1 MVKKNTQKSNKTT
14 IVLIVLTTIF
24 FISNIFL
31 LYKINNQPNNKK
43 VVEEVLYKETKKN
56 YEDAKKY
63 YTNINF
69 KKYKKLLKK
78 EELITVAIVDNS
90 SNTYNKFIEMINKL
104 SYYKSTKIYLL
115 ELSKLSKKDEISF
128 LEIDNRL
135 KELETNYIITIK
147 NKQIIS
153 ITTFDNDNI
162 NFIIEG
168 LGE

>member
-1 MVKKNTQKSNKTT
+1 MKKIWHDQAW
-14 IVLIVLTTIF
+14 
-24 FISNIFL
+24 
-31 LYKINNQPNNKK
+31 
-43 VVEEVLYKETKKN
+43 
-56 YEDAKKY
+56 EDY
-63 YTNINF
+63 LNLQND
-69 KKYKKLLKK
+69 KKLLKK

-115 ELSKLSKKDEISF
+115 ELSKLSKKDELSF

-135 KELETNYIITIK
+135 KKLETNYIITIK

>member
-1 MVKKNTQKSNKTT
+1 M
-14 IVLIVLTTIF
+14 
-24 FISNIFL
+24 
-31 LYKINNQPNNKK
+31 
-43 VVEEVLYKETKKN
+43 
-56 YEDAKKY
+56 
-63 YTNINF
+63 
-69 KKYKKLLKK
+69 
-78 EELITVAIVDNS
+78 DNS

-128 LEIDNRL
+128 LEIDNHL